1 MPGLRGSPPG
11 APPPPGRS
19 GTPRGVRP
27 RETRPRGVRPRG
39 VRRLLTALAAAL
51 SLPLGLT
58 AVNGTPAHAAAVQ
71 CGVDYKTND
80 WGSGFTADLT
90 ITNRGT
96 DPIDGWTLGYDYS
109 GDQKLT
115 SGWNGAWSQSGTT
128 VTVRNAAH
136 NARIAPGAAATAGAN
151 FTYSGAN
158 TAPAVFTVNGVRCT
172 GAHQPPL
179 TVLTSPAPGAVF
191 TAGGTIPM
199 AATAV
204 AADGAG
210 ISKVEF
216 YSDTRLL
223 GTDTTSPYTFDYPGV
238 PAGDLSLYAKAYDG
252 QGAAAESTPVGV
264 RVTAGPSLVA
274 SPAQLGVQQG
284 RTGTFGVKLSTRPA
298 AEVTVTVART
308 AGNTGLTLTSGS
320 TLTFTGANW
329 NTAQQVTV
337 SAAAT
342 GTGAATFTATA
353 PGQTKAEVT
362 VTQLAAAG
370 TYEARFLDL
379 YGKITDPA
387 AGYFSPEGIPYHSV
401 ETLIVEAPDQ
411 GHETTSEAYS
421 YLIWLQAMY
430 GKVTGDWSKF
440 NGAWAT
446 MEKYMIPTHADQPTN
461 GFYNASKPATYAPEW
476 DLPSQYPSQL
486 NGNVAVGNDPLAG
499 ELKSAYG
506 TDDIYGMHWIQDVDN
521 VYGFGNSPGKCE
533 AGPADQGPSYINT
546 FQRGPQESVWE
557 TVTQPTCDSF
567 TYGGR
572 NGYLDLFTGDASY
585 AKQWKFTNAPDA
597 DARAVQAAYW
607 ASEWAKEQG
616 KGGEVAASV
625 AKAAKMGDYLRY
637 AMYDKYFKK
646 VGGCVGETA
655 CPAGSGKNSSHYLLS
670 WYYAWGG
677 ATDASAG
684 WAWRI
689 GSSFSHSGY
698 QNPMAAWALSSYAD
712 LKPASATGQQD
723 WNTSLKRQVEFYRW
737 LQSAEGAIAGGATN
751 SWQGR
756 YAQPPA
762 GTPTFYGMYYDEA
775 PVYHDPPSNQ
785 WFGFQAWSM
794 ERVAEYYHQT
804 GDSAAKAVLDKWV
817 AWALSKTTVNPDGT
831 YRIPSTLQWSGK
843 PDTWNAAA
851 PGANTGLHVTVADY
865 TNDVGVAAAYAKTL
879 SYYAAKSGNAAARTT
894 AKALLDGMWDH
905 HRDALGIAVPE
916 TRADYS
922 RFDDPVYVP
931 SGWTGTMPNGDAI
944 NGSSTFASIRSFYED
959 DPAWSKV
966 EAYLNGGA
974 APTFTYHRFW
984 AQADIALAL
993 GSYAD
998 LFE

>member
-1 MPGLRGSPPG
+1 MPALRGSPPG
-11 APPPPGRS
+11 ALPPPRRPG
-19 GTPRGVRP
+19 
-27 RETRPRGVRPRG
+27 RPRG
-39 VRRLLTALAAAL
+39 VRRLLTALVAAL
-51 SLPLGLT
+51 SLPLALT
-58 AVNGTPAHAAAVQ
+58 AGGGAPAHAAAVQ

-80 WGSGFTADLT
+80 WGSGFTAELT

-96 DPIDGWTLGYDYS
+96 EAVDGWSLTYGYAGNQTL
-109 GDQKLT
+109 T
-115 SGWNGAWSQSGTT
+115 NGWNGSWSQSGKT
-128 VTVRNAAH
+128 VTVKNASH
-136 NARIAPGAAATAGAN
+136 NGRIAPGAAATTGAN

-158 TAPAVFTVNGVRCT
+158 TAPTVFSVNGVTCA

-179 TVLTSPAPGAVF
+179 TVLTSPVPGAVF
-191 TAGGTIPM
+191 AAGGTIPL

-210 ISKVEF
+210 IAKVEF
-216 YSDTRLL
+216 YSDTTLL
-223 GTDTTSPYTFDYPGV
+223 GTDTSSPYSFDYTNV

-252 QGAAAESTPVGV
+252 QGAAAESTPVGI

-274 SPAQLGVQQG
+274 SPVQLGVQQG
-284 RTGTFGVKLSTRPA
+284 KTGTFGLKLSTRPTA
-298 AEVTVTVART
+298 NVTVTVART
-308 AGNTGLTLTSGS
+308 AGTTGLTVASGAG
-320 TLTFTGANW
+320 LTFTPANW
-329 NTAQQVTV
+329 DTAQNVTI
-337 SAAAT
+337 AAAASGT
-342 GTGAATFTATA
+342 GTATFTATA

-362 VTQLAAAG
+362 VTQLAATAG
-370 TYEARFLDL
+370 YDARFLEL
-379 YGKITDPA
+379 YGKITNPA

-401 ETLIVEAPDQ
+401 ETLIVEAPDH

-430 GKVTGDWSKF
+430 GKVSGDWSKF
-440 NGAWAT
+440 NGAWDI

-461 GFYNASKPATYAPEW
+461 SFYNASKPATYAPEW
-476 DLPSQYPSQL
+476 DQPSQYPSQL
-486 NGNVAVGNDPLAG
+486 NPGVSVGRDPIAG

-521 VYGFGNSPGKCE
+521 VYGYGNEPGTCE
-533 AGPADQGPSYINT
+533 SGPAAQGPSYINT

-557 TVTQPTCDSF
+557 TVTQPTCDGF
-567 TYGGR
+567 KYGGK

-597 DARAVQAAYW
+597 DARVVQAAYW

-616 KGGEVAASV
+616 KGSQISANV

-646 VGGCVGETA
+646 IGNCVGETA
-655 CPAGSGKNSSHYLLS
+655 CAAGTGKDSSHYLLS

-677 ATDASAG
+677 ATDTSAG
-684 WAWRI
+684 WSWRI
-689 GSSFSHSGY
+689 GSSFAHSGY
-698 QNPMAAWALSSYAD
+698 QNPMAAWALSSYPD
-712 LKPASATGQQD
+712 LKPKSATGQQD
-723 WNTSLKRQVEFYRW
+723 WTTSLKRQLEFYRW
-737 LQSAEGAIAGGATN
+737 LQSAEGGIAGGATN
-751 SWQGR
+751 SWAGR
-756 YAQPPA
+756 YATPPA
-762 GTPTFYGMYYDEA
+762 GSSTFYGMFYDEA

-794 ERVAEYYHQT
+794 ERVAEYYNRT
-804 GDSAAKAVLDKWV
+804 GDAAAKTVLDKWV
-817 AWALSKTTVNPDGT
+817 KWALSKTTVNPDGS
-831 YRIPSTLQWSGK
+831 YLIPSTLQWSGK
-843 PDTWNAAA
+843 PDTWNAAS
-851 PGANTGLHVTVADY
+851 PGANAGLHVTVADY
-865 TNDVGVAAAYAKTL
+865 TDDVGVAAAYAKTL
-879 SYYAAKSGNAAARTT
+879 SYYAAKSGDAQAKST

-905 HRDALGIAVPE
+905 HSDALGIAVPE
-916 TRADYS
+916 TRADYN

-931 SGWTGTMPNGDAI
+931 SGWTGTMPNGDPI
-944 NGSSTFASIRSFYED
+944 DSSSTFSSIRSFYES

-966 EAYLNGGA
+966 EAYLKGGA

-993 GSYAD
+993 GAYSD